1 VKISEKRVL
10 EWWELPGIDGREA
23 FDEEI
28 LFLNEFAESGK
39 LPRWALLIRDLLP
52 RWGFEPCAH
61 RFFDGLEQVL
71 AMIGSA
77 RPGPRLG
84 GCGDIPLFVYQR
96 LQSAGQEFLAWAEG
110 KDGGEVGTWLEKP
123 DPAKV
128 EAARAVGEALLAMGH
143 GWVATDAVLETWA
156 DQAKFSPHP
165 GPGGWR
171 GRPPS

>member
-28 LFLNEFAESGK
+28 LFLNEFAENGK

-84 GCGDIPLFVYQR
+84 GCGDIPPFCL
-96 LQSAGQEFLAWAEG
+96 SAPAIRWPGVLGLGGG
-110 KDGGEVGTWLEKP
+110 K
-123 DPAKV
+123 
-128 EAARAVGEALLAMGH
+128 
-143 GWVATDAVLETWA
+143 GW
-156 DQAKFSPHP
+156 
-165 GPGGWR
+165 GR
-171 GRPPS
+171 GRNMARKA